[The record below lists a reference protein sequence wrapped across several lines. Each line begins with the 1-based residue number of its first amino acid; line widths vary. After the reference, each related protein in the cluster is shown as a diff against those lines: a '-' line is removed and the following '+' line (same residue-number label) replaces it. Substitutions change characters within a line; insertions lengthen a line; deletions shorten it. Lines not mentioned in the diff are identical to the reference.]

1 MRTAMSLRD
10 FGLLILICFIW
21 AFSNI
26 VSKIVVAHWGVP
38 PLFFAAVRFG
48 LVAAVTLPWL
58 LPAPR
63 PIWRILLVGL
73 LMGGGNFALLF
84 MGFRTASPS
93 AASVVI
99 QLGVPFTTVLSML
112 LLGETVRWKRGLGIA
127 LTLTG
132 AVVVMWSPHGLQLSP
147 GLWLIAAA
155 AFAGSLG
162 AVMMKQ
168 MEGVKPLQF
177 QAWVGFSSLWPL
189 ALASLLFE
197 PGAAAAGLRAG
208 WPFVGAVIFSAL
220 VVSVLAHTLY
230 YGLIQRHEANLI
242 APLTL
247 MTPLMTI
254 GLGVLITHDH
264 FDLRMAIG
272 AALAL
277 LGVLIIAIRGN
288 QVMPLLLLMRNRS
301 Q

>member
-1 MRTAMSLRD
+1 MSLRD

-38 PLFFAAVRFG
+38 PLFFAAVRFA

-63 PIWRILLVGL
+63 PVWRIMLVGL

-112 LLGETVRWKRGLGIA
+112 LLGETVRWKRGLGIG

-177 QAWVGFSSLWPL
+177 QAWVGFSSIWPL
-189 ALASLLFE
+189 GLASLVFE
-197 PGAAAAGLRAG
+197 PGAVAAGLHAG
-208 WPFVGAVIFSAL
+208 WPFLGAVVFSAL